1 MQSFTNRE
9 KCNVNERNQ
18 GKKLDKCDLNTL
30 KIEQLINNTDDIIWL
45 RKSRRLR
52 KYTVSLCC
60 IIRTCVINK

>member
-52 KYTVSLCC
+52 KKILLVFAVLSVHVL
-60 IIRTCVINK
+60 